1 MHHPRTFVWLAAAAG
16 LALGAPALAQ
26 DGDDGEF
33 VKKAASGGML
43 EVELGRHAAQNA
55 SNAEV
60 RAFGQRMVTDH
71 GAANRE
77 LEGIARREGLA
88 VPTQMEEE
96 HREMADNLKKLR
108 GAELD
113 RAYMS
118 AMVRDHDH
126 DVDEFQEQAEQA
138 KSEVDRWA
146 ARTLPTL
153 QAHLAQAEQLSER
166 IEDAAETGA
175 GAPGAGSREG
185 YDPARPGGD
194 PGRPDSGPAGPD
206 TLRTPERP

>member
-1 MHHPRTFVWLAAAAG
+1 MKTTLFGLAAAAS
-16 LALGAPALAQ
+16 LALGAPAWA
-26 DGDDGEF
+26 DADDAEF

-43 EVELGRHAAQNA
+43 EVQLGRHAAQHA
-55 SNAEV
+55 ANAEV
-60 RAFGQRMVTDH
+60 RAFGERMVADH

-77 LEGIARREGLA
+77 LEGIARRSGLA
-88 VPTQMEEE
+88 VPTELDED
-96 HREMADNLKKLR
+96 HREMVERLTALR

-118 AMVRDHDH
+118 EMVRDHDH
-126 DVDEFQEQAEQA
+126 DVDAFEEQAEQA
-138 KSEVDRWA
+138 STEVDRWA

-153 QAHLAQAEQLSER
+153 KAHLAQAEALAGR

-185 YDPARPGGD
+185 YDPERP
-194 PGRPDSGPAGPD
+194 SAGPD
-206 TLRTPERP
+206 EERFPDRP